1 MIIISIIYYR
11 LNPLSLVQ
19 ICMPIVDQF
28 KDNDEA
34 LQFVEKLGEK
44 IKAYPEAFALSKVLE
59 GKIQL
64 DRYKNIEK
72 TKVKIYMY
80 ALPLQCI
87 IAVLYIIPLIGIS

>member
-1 MIIISIIYYR
+1 
-11 LNPLSLVQ
+11 
-19 ICMPIVDQF
+19 MPIVDQF

-44 IKAYPEAFALSKVLE
+44 IKTNPEAFALSKVLE

-72 TKVKIYMY
+72 TKVKIDMFSLFFTIYY
-80 ALPLQCI
+80 RIFEPWLVYFELN
-87 IAVLYIIPLIGIS
+87 S

>member
-1 MIIISIIYYR
+1 
-11 LNPLSLVQ
+11 
-19 ICMPIVDQF
+19 MPIVDQF

-44 IKAYPEAFALSKVLE
+44 IKANPEAFALAKVLE

-72 TKVKIYMY
+72 TKVKIYKY
-80 ALPLQCI
+80 ALLGR
-87 IAVLYIIPLIGIS
+87 ALVYIIPLISIS

>member
-1 MIIISIIYYR
+1 
-11 LNPLSLVQ
+11 
-19 ICMPIVDQF
+19 MPIVDQF

-44 IKAYPEAFALSKVLE
+44 IKANPEAFALSKVLE

-72 TKVKIYMY
+72 TKVKIDMFSLFFTIYY
-80 ALPLQCI
+80 RIFEPWLVYFELN
-87 IAVLYIIPLIGIS
+87 S